1 MKSTVEQLSPTRV
14 RISVEVPFEELKA
27 DFDRAYKA
35 LAQQVRVPGFRPG
48 KVPARIIDARVG
60 RGAVLEQ
67 VINETL
73 PGRYSEA
80 VSSSD
85 VKAIGQ
91 PEIEVTKIE
100 DGDHF
105 AFTAEVDVRPDIAL
119 PDFDSIE
126 VEVEKSEV
134 TDADV
139 EEQLEE
145 LRKRFG
151 TLTPVERGI
160 ENGDFV
166 TLDLSATVNGEEV
179 DDATASGLSHE
190 VGSGQL
196 IEGLDEAILGLSAG
210 EQTEFTTKLLAG
222 DHAGEEALVS
232 VTVGTVKTRELP
244 EVDDDFASLA
254 SEFDTV
260 EELREDLRQKAE
272 QSKKSQLGNDI
283 RDKVIEAL
291 LDAVDIPVPENV
303 VQSQVDEQLH
313 NAVHALDHDEETLN
327 RLLEAQGKTREE
339 FDSDSREAAEK
350 VIRTQL
356 LLDAIADSTEVSVG
370 QQELFERIF
379 FEAQRYGME
388 PQQFIQELQKQP
400 NGIASIFADARRT
413 KSLVEVIRKATVK
426 DADGNVIDT
435 SDIFGSE
442 DAEEVAE
449 SAEGAVEDTA
459 SDDDAEATAEEAEAA
474 EK

>member
-67 VINETL
+67 VINESL

-80 VSSSD
+80 VSSAD

-91 PEIEVTKIE
+91 PEIEVTRIE

-105 AFTAEVDVRPDIAL
+105 AFTAEVDVRPEVAL
-119 PDFDSIE
+119 PDYESLE
-126 VEVEKSEV
+126 VSVEISEV
-134 TDADV
+134 SEADV
-139 EEQLEE
+139 EEELEE

-151 TLTPVERGI
+151 TLNPVDRGI

-166 TLDLSATVNGEEV
+166 TLDLAATVNGEAV

-196 IEGLDEAILGLSAG
+196 IEGLDEAVLGLKAG

-222 DHAGEEALVS
+222 DHAGEDAVVAVTIGS
-232 VTVGTVKTRELP
+232 VKVRELP
-244 EVDDDFASLA
+244 EVDDDFASMA

-260 EELREDLRQKAE
+260 EELREDLRSKAE
-272 QSKKSQLGNDI
+272 QSKKSQLGNTI
-283 RDKVIEAL
+283 RDKVVEAL

-313 NAVHALDHDEETLN
+313 NAVHALDHDEDTLN

-339 FDSDSREAAEK
+339 FDKDSREAAEK

-356 LLDAIADSTEVSVG
+356 LLDTIADTDEVSVG

-400 NGIASIFADARRT
+400 NGLASIFADARRT
-413 KSLVEVIRKATVK
+413 KALVEVIRKVAVK
-426 DADGNVIDT
+426 DSDGNDIDT
-435 SDIFGSE
+435 TEIFGSAEPDAEQTEETAGE
-442 DAEEVAE
+442 DAAE
-449 SAEGAVEDTA
+449 PSEQE
-459 SDDDAEATAEEAEAA
+459 SEEAS
-474 EK
+474 K

>member
-67 VINETL
+67 VINDTL

-91 PEIEVTKIE
+91 PDIEVTRIE

-105 AFTAEVDVRPDIAL
+105 AFTAEVDVRPEIAL
-119 PDFDSIE
+119 PDFESISVT
-126 VEVEKSEV
+126 VETSEV

-139 EEQLEE
+139 DEQIEE

-166 TLDLSATVNGEEV
+166 TLDLAATINGEAI

-196 IEGLDEAILGLSAG
+196 IEGLDEAILGLKAG

-232 VTVGTVKTRELP
+232 VTIGSVKTRELP
-244 EVDDDFASLA
+244 DVDDDFASMA

-272 QSKKSQLGNDI
+272 QSKKSQLGNTI
-283 RDKVIEAL
+283 RDEVIERL
-291 LDAVDIPVPENV
+291 LDAVDIPLPEQV

-313 NAVHALDHDEETLN
+313 NTIHSLDHNEETLN

-339 FDSDSREAAEK
+339 FDQDSREAAEK

-356 LLDAIADSTEVSVG
+356 LLDAIADTEEVNVG

-388 PQQFIQELQKQP
+388 PQQFIQEIQKQP
-400 NGIASIFADARRT
+400 NGLATIFADARRT
-413 KSLVEVIRKATVK
+413 KALVEVIRKVTVK
-426 DADGNVIDT
+426 DSEGNAVDT
-435 SDIFGSE
+435 TEIFGPAEEESAE
-442 DAEEVAE
+442 DAAE
-449 SAEGAVEDTA
+449 SAVAPDA
-459 SDDDAEATAEEAEAA
+459 SDAAEDDAEAT